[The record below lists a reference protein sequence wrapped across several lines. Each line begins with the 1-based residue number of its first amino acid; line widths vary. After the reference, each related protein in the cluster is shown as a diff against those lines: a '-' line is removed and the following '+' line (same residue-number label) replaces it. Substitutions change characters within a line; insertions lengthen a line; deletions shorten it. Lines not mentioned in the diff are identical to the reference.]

1 MSGCGCYFVPFY
13 FQITCCGH
21 KYSEVSPK
29 NIWNQPLFYSKTKL
43 SAFFSIRSIHNSD
56 TKSLIDKPVYIAD
69 INHSSNTCLPPLAL
83 HLSFTAAANIYCFLS
98 FSLALTHPIRIQL
111 NQLQDISS
119 HKINCLQLNY
129 RTINA
134 ISAVSC
140 QSVMLLHCRHW
151 SKPIQ
156 RESFPWTLYLHY
168 YHKMVEYLHNYSIV
182 CHKIIMLN

>member
-1 MSGCGCYFVPFY
+1 MLFRSFY

-29 NIWNQPLFYSKTKL
+29 NIWNQPLFYLENKARRILFDSKHPQFRHK
-43 SAFFSIRSIHNSD
+43 I
-56 TKSLIDKPVYIAD
+56 SLIDKPVYIAD

-156 RESFPWTLYLHY
+156 RESFPWTYIY
-168 YHKMVEYLHNYSIV
+168 
-182 CHKIIMLN
+182 IIISRWKNICIIIQ